1 MWKTPSILVG
11 IVLLL
16 LALGIVMLAS
26 ASSVKGDDV
35 HNDPRYFLRR
45 QLVFL
50 AAAIVAGAVAASV
63 DYHFWKKH
71 WIPVAVAAALVLVL
85 VLVPHIGSKI
95 GGSRRWLKLGP
106 ISIQPSEFAKF
117 ALVIA
122 LGGWITQ
129 VGQRIGTFKDGII
142 KPGILLGVMLGLVF
156 LEPDFGT
163 TILLACVGGIL
174 LLVGG
179 SPPVW
184 LGFGGLLGLCGF
196 ALAVLRDDVRRGRI
210 LAFLMPD
217 KYPAAAYQLGQ
228 SEDAFTLGG
237 FWGVGL
243 GESIQKHYYLP
254 EAHTDFI
261 LAIVGEELGLIATI
275 MVVLLF
281 AALFVCGVMISLRAK
296 DQFGRLLGFGLTL
309 MITVQAV
316 INIGVVTG
324 CLPTKGLPLPFISY
338 GGSSLVV
345 SMVNIGVLINIARQ
359 GFDNAEKTP
368 IGARDKARWL

>member
-1 MWKTPSILVG
+1 MWKTPTILVG

-26 ASSVKGDDV
+26 ASSVKGGDA
-35 HNDPRYFLRR
+35 HKDPNYFLRR

-50 AAAIVAGAVAASV
+50 AAALVAGVAAASV
-63 DYHFWKKH
+63 DYHRWQK
-71 WIPVAVAAALVLVL
+71 WWLPVAILAAGVLVL
-85 VLVPHIGSKI
+85 VLIPHIGSKI

-106 ISIQPSEFAKF
+106 VSVQPSEFAKF
-117 ALVIA
+117 ALVVA
-122 LGGWITQ
+122 LAAWISWT
-129 VGQRIGTFKDGII
+129 GPRMGTFKDGIL
-142 KPGILLGVMLGLVF
+142 KPGILLGALLGLVF

-174 LLVGG
+174 LFVGG
-179 SPPVW
+179 SPPGW
-184 LGFGGLLGLCGF
+184 LGLGALAGLCGF
-196 ALAVLRDDVRRGRI
+196 AVAVLRDPVRMGRI

-237 FWGVGL
+237 IWGAGL
-243 GESIQKHYYLP
+243 GESIQKHFYLP

-261 LAIVGEELGLIATI
+261 LAIIGEELGLIATV
-275 MVVLLF
+275 MVILLF
-281 AALFVCGVMISLRAK
+281 AGLFVCGLWISLRAP
-296 DQFGRLLGFGLTL
+296 DVFGRLLGFGLTL
-309 MITVQAV
+309 MIVVQAA
-316 INIGVVTG
+316 INVGVVTG

-345 SMVNIGVLINIARQ
+345 SMVNVGVLINIARQ
-359 GFDNAEKTP
+359 GIEDRGKKVS
-368 IGARDKARWL
+368 GARDRARWL